1 MRKIQEHLFEAIYS
15 KENLILAWRR
25 VENSYQHGDV
35 WFDELEISA
44 FKFNLVQN
52 INRLS
57 KQMKNGNYKMK
68 PIKPAPYPKGMK
80 VDKNEAGHETK
91 ELRVRQSFCINVEDQ
106 VVWMAVY
113 GVLGPYFEEQMP
125 AWSYGNRMFLNS
137 WKDEQGNW
145 INGVNRT
152 TSRNFYRKWQQGW
165 PLYRHMLSACIKRMA
180 FPRKNDTD
188 VCDDSNLQSIKEND
202 AQVNK
207 AFKLPYLEKG
217 YFGTKDYHPKLYYV
231 AIDLEKFYPSVKMDR
246 IRKILLD
253 TFPINDANF
262 VSLVNALTK
271 FEIVND
277 SSDGNAFSEEELS
290 EMDLYKDVVF
300 DGLPTGLLVA
310 GALANLYLLEL
321 DLKVIERLKSVK
333 THRIMHFRYVD
344 DHLFLSDD
352 KEELI
357 KWKDWYIQELK
368 IMQLSVNE
376 SKTDKK
382 PIEFDSHYPTPLI
395 TQTLHKIS
403 DIAKTPLGLLNTN
416 EFNMVF
422 RDLQM
427 LLVSELPE
435 EEIKK
440 GTRTSFAC
448 TMLSRLTSDI
458 NVDYAEI
465 HKLRKEW
472 LSYVDKQSIGNDV
485 KKKLK
490 SLVFTVGDDYPE
502 ALDKDLKDIIPKD
515 GNKYYDAIIAAIGN
529 SREEIKKIEE
539 RIFHLLIYSLQEVPD
554 KPKMWLRILDFCIYH
569 IPENIQELYE
579 KLYWL
584 NEDEQIHPL
593 GYEYIVSVL
602 NNHLAMQVMRCI
614 ARLSMNQ
621 YHNPRKKDVDKRLLD
636 IYILLD
642 DKYSKPHHSNPHHY
656 LYEDA
661 NFIVKRTKMWISYYK
676 KETNESDFLA
686 GCTYHGIDLDSSF
699 WLLWGIEKFNRKKP
713 TPGLVMPDFLKE
725 NMDKANVDSDYFLQL
740 LFSCINQVSLNNFG
754 NIDFKKLKL
763 SDLQKENLLLSV
775 WERGKNNQVIEVFE
789 LDAKKMS
796 SPENKV
802 SLVQWIHEVHKME
815 TSNRDILSNALC
827 SEYAATLIMKNVVD
841 YYSNDIEHIDSFCIH
856 PAAIL
861 VKRDEC
867 LQEKKW
873 DNWLSLDKKI
883 EINVKDSFNDEMYRY
898 PNIASEE
905 YSPMIGAI
913 YGLGII
919 FLQLLTKEFSL
930 PWVFNRPEYGYEWH
944 SVLYRLLERGKVS
957 SINYEIIDSCLS
969 LENRETIKLKS
980 ILNDAVCAKQ
990 KVNDVKIETIEDL
1003 QSALAESLKELK
1015 ENQISVA
1022 NHETRQLIKI
1032 KL

>member
-1 MRKIQEHLFEAIYS
+1 MKIRKIQKHLFEAICS

-52 INRLS
+52 IDRIS
-57 KQMKNGNYKMK
+57 EQMKNGNYKMK

-80 VDKNEAGHETK
+80 VCKNGEGQETT

-113 GVLGPYFEEQMP
+113 GILGPYFEEQMP
-125 AWSYGNRMFLNS
+125 AWSYGNRMFLNT
-137 WKDEQGNW
+137 WKDEHGHW
-145 INGVNRT
+145 INGVYRT

-165 PLYRHMLSACIKRMA
+165 PLYRHMLAACIKRMA
-180 FPRKNDTD
+180 FPKMTD
-188 VCDDSNLQSIKEND
+188 EETCNESELQAIEENN

-207 AFKLPYLEKG
+207 AFQLPYLEKG
-217 YFGTKDYHPKLYYV
+217 YFGTKGYHTRLYYV

-253 TFPINDANF
+253 NFPIDDANF

-271 FEIVND
+271 FEVVND
-277 SSDGNAFSEEELS
+277 CSDRNAFSEEELN
-290 EMDLYKDVVF
+290 EMDLYEDGVF

-321 DLKVIERLKSVK
+321 DLKVIERLKNVK

-352 KEELI
+352 KEELV
-357 KWKDWYIQELK
+357 KWEKWYIQELK
-368 IMQLSVNE
+368 GMQLKVNE
-376 SKTDKK
+376 AKTDKA

-403 DIAKTPLGLLNTN
+403 DIAKMPLDLLNTN

-427 LLVSELPE
+427 LLVTEFPE
-435 EEIKK
+435 DEIKK

-472 LSYVDKQSIGNDV
+472 LSYVDKLSVENDI
-485 KKKLK
+485 KKKLR
-490 SLVFTVGDDYPE
+490 SLVFTIGDYYPE
-502 ALDKDLKDIIPKD
+502 SLDKDLEDMIPK
-515 GNKYYDAIIAAIGN
+515 GSSKYYDAIIAAIGN
-529 SREEIKKIEE
+529 SREEINKIEE

-554 KPKMWLRILDFCIYH
+554 KPKMWLRILDFCVFH
-569 IPENIQELYE
+569 NPENIQELYDR
-579 KLYWL
+579 LGRL
-584 NEDEQIHPL
+584 NEQKQIHDM
-593 GYEYIVSVL
+593 GYEYIVSVM
-602 NNHLAMQVMRCI
+602 NIHLAMQVMRCI
-614 ARLSMNQ
+614 ARLSTNR
-621 YHNPRKKDVDKRLLD
+621 YNNPRKKFVDGELLKV
-636 IYILLD
+636 YMQVD
-642 DKYSKPHHSNPHHY
+642 DKYSKPHHY

-661 NFIVKRTKMWISYYK
+661 KFIVERTKMWLSYFK
-676 KETNESDFLA
+676 GEANASDFLD
-686 GCTYHGIDLDSSF
+686 GCTYHGIDLDTSF

-713 TPGLVMPDFLKE
+713 TPNLLMPDFLKE
-725 NMDKANVDSDYFLQL
+725 NLGKANADSAYFLQL
-740 LFSCINQVSLNNFG
+740 LFSCINQVPLDNFG
-754 NIDFKKLKL
+754 KIDFKKLTLTK
-763 SDLQKENLLLSV
+763 LQKENLLLSV
-775 WERGKNNQVIEVFE
+775 WGRHGAKQAIKAFE
-789 LDAKKMS
+789 LNDKKMS
-796 SPENKV
+796 SPNKV
-802 SLVQWIHEVHKME
+802 SLVHWIHEVHNIE
-815 TSNRDILSNALC
+815 LSDNDILSNALC
-827 SEYAATLIMKNVVD
+827 SEYVATLIMKNVVD
-841 YYSNDIEHIDSFCIH
+841 YYCNDIEHIDSFCIH

-867 LQEKKW
+867 LNKKEW
-873 DNWLSLDKKI
+873 DFWLSPNKNI
-883 EINVKDSFNDEMYRY
+883 EINVKDSFMDEMYRY
-898 PNIASEE
+898 PSFASEE
-905 YSPMIGAI
+905 YSPMVGTV

-930 PWVFNRPEYGYEWH
+930 PWVFNRPEYGYEWQ

-957 SINYEIIDSCLS
+957 STNYEIIASCLS

-990 KVNDVKIETIEDL
+990 KVNDAKIETIEDL
-1003 QSALAESLKELK
+1003 QSALEKSLKELK

>member
-1 MRKIQEHLFEAIYS
+1 MKMRKIQEHLFEAICS

-52 INRLS
+52 IARLS
-57 KQMKNGNYKMK
+57 EQMKKGNYKMK

-80 VDKNEAGHETK
+80 VSQNEEGQETT

-125 AWSYGNRMFLNS
+125 AWSYGNRMFLNT
-137 WKDEQGNW
+137 WKDEHGHW
-145 INGVNRT
+145 INGVYRT

-165 PLYRHMLSACIKRMA
+165 PLYRHMLAACIKRMA
-180 FPRKNDTD
+180 FPGKNDEQ
-188 VCDDSNLQSIKEND
+188 VCNEPELQAIEENA
-202 AQVNK
+202 AQVNE

-217 YFGTKDYHPKLYYV
+217 YFGTEDYHTRLYYI

-253 TFPINDANF
+253 NFPIGDTHF

-310 GALANLYLLEL
+310 GALANLYLLEI

-344 DHLFLSDD
+344 DHLFLSDN

-357 KWKDWYIQELK
+357 KWKEWYIQELK
-368 IMQLSVNE
+368 GLQLSVNVA
-376 SKTDKK
+376 KTDKE

-403 DIAKTPLGLLNTN
+403 DIAKMPLDLLNTN

-427 LLVSELPE
+427 LLVTEFPE

-465 HKLRKEW
+465 HKLRREW
-472 LSYVDKQSIGNDV
+472 LSYVDKLSVENDV

-490 SLVFTVGDDYPE
+490 SLVFTIGDEYPE
-502 ALDKDLKDIIPKD
+502 SLDNDLKDIVKE
-515 GNKYYDAIIAAIGN
+515 GYKYYDAIIAAIGH
-529 SREEIKKIEE
+529 SREEINKIEE

-554 KPKMWLRILDFCIYH
+554 KPKMWLRILDFCVYH
-569 IPENIQELYE
+569 NPENIQELYDR
-579 KLYWL
+579 LGWL
-584 NEDEQIHPL
+584 NEQKQIHDM
-593 GYEYIVSVL
+593 GYEYIVSVM
-602 NNHLAMQVMRCI
+602 NIHLAMQVMRGI
-614 ARLSMNQ
+614 ARLFVNQ
-621 YHNPRKKDVDKRLLD
+621 YNNPRKKDIDKRLLG
-636 IYILLD
+636 IYNKLN
-642 DKYSKPHHSNPHHY
+642 DKYTKPHHY

-661 NFIVKRTKMWISYYK
+661 NFIVKRTKMWLSYFK
-676 KETNESDFLA
+676 GEVNGSEFLN
-686 GCTYHGIDLDSSF
+686 GCTYHGINLDSSF

-713 TPGLVMPDFLKE
+713 TPNLVMPDFLKE
-725 NMDKANVDSDYFLQL
+725 NLGKANADSAYFLQL
-740 LFSCINQVSLNNFG
+740 LFSCVNHVPLDSFG
-754 NIDFKKLKL
+754 KTDFKKLKL
-763 SDLQKENLLLSV
+763 TKLQKENLLFSV
-775 WERGKNNQVIEVFE
+775 WGRQGAKQVIKAFG
-789 LDAKKMS
+789 LNDKKMS
-796 SPENKV
+796 SPNKV
-802 SLVQWIHEVHKME
+802 SLVQWIHEVHKIE
-815 TSNRDILSNALC
+815 LSDNDILSNALC
-827 SEYAATLIMKNVVD
+827 SEYAATLIMKNVVEH
-841 YYSNDIEHIDSFCIH
+841 YCNDIEHIDSFGIH

-861 VKRDEC
+861 VKREEC
-867 LQEKKW
+867 LDKKDW
-873 DNWLSLDKKI
+873 DSWLSLNKKI
-883 EINVKDSFNDEMYRY
+883 DIKVKDSFMDEMYRY
-898 PNIASEE
+898 PSFASDE
-905 YSPMIGAI
+905 YSPEIGTV

-930 PWVFNRPEYGYEWH
+930 PWVFNRPEYGYEWQ

-957 SINYEIIDSCLS
+957 SINYEIIASCLS

-990 KVNDVKIETIEDL
+990 KVNDAKIENIEDL
-1003 QSALAESLKELK
+1003 RNKLEESLKELR

>member
-1 MRKIQEHLFEAIYS
+1 MRKVQDNLFEAICS

-52 INRLS
+52 IERLS

-80 VDKNEAGHETK
+80 VSQNDEGQETT

-106 VVWMAVY
+106 VAWMAVY

-125 AWSYGNRMFLNS
+125 AWSYGNRMFLNT
-137 WKDEQGNW
+137 WKDEHGHW
-145 INGVNRT
+145 INGVYRT

-165 PLYRHMLSACIKRMA
+165 PLYRHMLAACIKRMA
-180 FPRKNDTD
+180 FPEKK
-188 VCDDSNLQSIKEND
+188 DDQACNESELQAIEEND

-217 YFGTKDYHPKLYYV
+217 YFGTEGYHTRLYYV

-246 IRKILLD
+246 IRNILLD
-253 TFPINDANF
+253 AFHIGDANF
-262 VSLVNALTK
+262 TSLITALTK
-271 FEIVND
+271 FEVVND

-290 EMDLYKDVVF
+290 EMDLYKYKDVVF
-300 DGLPTGLLVA
+300 GGLPTGLLVA

-352 KEELI
+352 KKKLI
-357 KWKDWYIQELK
+357 EWEKWYIQELK
-368 IMQLSVNE
+368 NMQLSVN
-376 SKTDKK
+376 KTKTNDD

-403 DIAKTPLGLLNTN
+403 DIAKMPLDLLNTN

-427 LLVSELPE
+427 LLVTEFPE

-472 LSYVDKQSIGNDV
+472 LSYVDKLSVENDV

-490 SLVFTVGDDYPE
+490 SLVFTVGDEYPE
-502 ALDKDLKDIIPKD
+502 SLDKDLGDMIPKE
-515 GNKYYDAIIAAIGN
+515 GNKCYDAIIAAIGK
-529 SREEIKKIEE
+529 SREEINKIEE
-539 RIFHLLIYSLQEVPD
+539 RVFHLLIYSLQEVPD
-554 KPKMWLRILDFCIYH
+554 KPKMWLRILDFCVFH
-569 IPENIQELYE
+569 NPGNIQELYD
-579 KLYWL
+579 KLRRL
-584 NEDEQIHPL
+584 NEQKQIHDM
-593 GYEYIVSVL
+593 GYEYIVSVM
-602 NNHLAMQVMRCI
+602 NIHLAMQVMRGI
-614 ARLSMNQ
+614 ARLSTNL
-621 YHNPRKKDVDKRLLD
+621 YNNPRKKDIDKRLIS
-636 IYILLD
+636 IYNQVD
-642 DKYSKPHHSNPHHY
+642 DKYSLPHHY

-661 NFIVKRTKMWISYYK
+661 NFIVKRTKMWLSYFK
-676 KETNESDFLA
+676 GEANASDFLD

-713 TPGLVMPDFLKE
+713 TPNLVMPNFLKE
-725 NMDKANVDSDYFLQL
+725 NLGKANADSTYFLQL
-740 LFSCINQVSLNNFG
+740 LFSCINQVPLDSFDK
-754 NIDFKKLKL
+754 IDFKNLKL
-763 SDLQKENLLLSV
+763 SNLQKENLLLSV
-775 WERGKNNQVIEVFE
+775 WGRNGTKQVIKAFD
-789 LDAKKMS
+789 LNAKKMS
-796 SPENKV
+796 SPNKI
-802 SLVQWIHEVHKME
+802 SLVQWIHEVHNIE
-815 TSNRDILSNALC
+815 SSDNDILSNALC

-841 YYSNDIEHIDSFCIH
+841 HYCGDIENIDKFCIH

-861 VKRDEC
+861 VKREEC
-867 LQEKKW
+867 LDKKDW
-873 DNWLSLDKKI
+873 DSWLSLNKKI
-883 EINVKDSFNDEMYRY
+883 DIKVKDSFMDEMYRY
-898 PNIASEE
+898 PSFASDE
-905 YSPMIGAI
+905 YSPEIGTV

-930 PWVFNRPEYGYEWH
+930 PWVFNRPEYGYEWQ

-957 SINYEIIDSCLS
+957 STNYEIIASCLS

-990 KVNDVKIETIEDL
+990 KVNDAKIENIEDL
-1003 QSALAESLKELK
+1003 RNKLEESLKELR

>member
-1 MRKIQEHLFEAIYS
+1 MRKVQDNLFEAICS

-52 INRLS
+52 IERLS

-80 VDKNEAGHETK
+80 VSQNDEGQETT

-125 AWSYGNRMFLNS
+125 AWSYGNRMFLNT
-137 WKDEQGNW
+137 WKDEHGHW
-145 INGVNRT
+145 INGVYRT

-165 PLYRHMLSACIKRMA
+165 PLYRHILAACIKRMA
-180 FPRKNDTD
+180 FPEKK
-188 VCDDSNLQSIKEND
+188 DDQACNESELQAIEEND

-217 YFGTKDYHPKLYYV
+217 YFGTEGYHTRLYYV

-246 IRKILLD
+246 IRNILLD
-253 TFPINDANF
+253 AFPIGDANF
-262 VSLVNALTK
+262 TSLITALTK
-271 FEIVND
+271 FEVVND
-277 SSDGNAFSEEELS
+277 DSVGNVFSEEELS
-290 EMDLYKDVVF
+290 EMGLYEDVVF
-300 DGLPTGLLVA
+300 EGLPTGLLVA

-352 KEELI
+352 KEELV
-357 KWKDWYIQELK
+357 KWEEWYIKELK
-368 IMQLSVNE
+368 AIQLRVNE
-376 SKTDKK
+376 AKTEEK

-403 DIAKTPLGLLNTN
+403 DIAKMPLDLLNTN

-427 LLVSELPE
+427 LLVTEFPE

-465 HKLRKEW
+465 HKRRKEW
-472 LSYVDKQSIGNDV
+472 LSYVDNLPVDEVDKDV
-485 KKKLK
+485 KKRLK
-490 SLVFTVGDDYPE
+490 SLVFTVGDEYPE
-502 ALDKDLKDIIPKD
+502 SLDNDLKDIVKE
-515 GNKYYDAIIAAIGN
+515 GYKYYDAIIAAIGN
-529 SREEIKKIEE
+529 SREEISKIEE

-569 IPENIQELYE
+569 IPENIQELYD
-579 KLYWL
+579 KLGRL
-584 NEDEQIHPL
+584 NQNKQIHDL
-593 GYEYIVSVL
+593 GYEYIVSVM
-602 NNHLAMQVMRCI
+602 NIHLAMQVMRCI
-614 ARLSMNQ
+614 ARLSANQ
-621 YHNPRKKDVDKRLLD
+621 YNNPRKKDIDKRLLA
-636 IYILLD
+636 IYVLVD
-642 DKYSKPHHSNPHHY
+642 DKFPLPHHY

-661 NFIVKRTKMWISYYK
+661 YFIVNRTKIWLSYFK
-676 KETNESDFLA
+676 GEANESDFLN
-686 GCTYHGIDLDSSF
+686 GCIYHEINLDSSF

-713 TPGLVMPDFLKE
+713 TPNMVMPDFLKE
-725 NMDKANVDSDYFLQL
+725 NLCKANAASDYFLQL
-740 LFSCINQVSLNNFG
+740 LFSCINQVSLESFG
-754 NIDFKKLKL
+754 KIDFKKLKL
-763 SDLQKENLLLSV
+763 NNLQKENLLLSV
-775 WERGKNNQVIEVFE
+775 WGRNGAKQVIKVFG
-789 LDAKKMS
+789 LDDKKMA
-796 SPENKV
+796 SPNKI
-802 SLVQWIHEVHKME
+802 SLVQWIHEVHQIE
-815 TSNRDILSNALC
+815 LSDRDILGNALC
-827 SEYAATLIMKNVVD
+827 SEYAATLIIKKVVD
-841 YYSNDIEHIDSFCIH
+841 HYCDDIEHIDSFSIH

-861 VKRDEC
+861 VKREEC
-867 LQEKKW
+867 LNEKDW
-873 DNWLSLDKKI
+873 DNWLSPNKNI
-883 EINVKDSFNDEMYRY
+883 EIKVKDSFMDEMYRY
-898 PNIASEE
+898 PSFASDE
-905 YSPMIGAI
+905 YSPMVGTV

-919 FLQLLTKEFSL
+919 FLQLLTKEFTL
-930 PWVFNRPEYGYEWH
+930 PWVFNRPEYGYEWQ

-957 SINYEIIDSCLS
+957 STNYEIIASCLS
-969 LENRETIKLKS
+969 LENRETIKLKR
-980 ILNDAVCAKQ
+980 ILNDAVCVKQ
-990 KVNDVKIETIEDL
+990 KVNDAKIETIEDL
-1003 QSALAESLKELK
+1003 RSALEESLKELK

>member
-1 MRKIQEHLFEAIYS
+1 MKMRKIQEHLFEAICS

-52 INRLS
+52 IDRLS
-57 KQMKNGNYKMK
+57 EQMKKGNYKMK

-80 VDKNEAGHETK
+80 VYKNEDGHETK

-113 GVLGPYFEEQMP
+113 GILGPYFEEQMP
-125 AWSYGNRMFLNS
+125 AWSYGNRMFLNT
-137 WKDEQGNW
+137 WKDEHGHW
-145 INGVNRT
+145 INGVYRT

-165 PLYRHMLSACIKRMA
+165 PLYRHMLAACIKRMA
-180 FPRKNDTD
+180 FPEKEDD
-188 VCDDSNLQSIKEND
+188 QVCNESDQQAIEEND
-202 AQVNK
+202 AQVNE
-207 AFKLPYLEKG
+207 AFKLSYLEKG
-217 YFGTKDYHPKLYYV
+217 YFGTKGYHTRLYYV

-246 IRKILLD
+246 IKKILLNA
-253 TFPINDANF
+253 FPIDDANF

-321 DLKVIERLKSVK
+321 DLKVIEMLKREK
-333 THRIMHFRYVD
+333 KHRIMHFRYVD

-352 KEELI
+352 KEVLV
-357 KWKDWYIQELK
+357 KWKKWYIQELK
-368 IMQLSVNE
+368 GLQLSVNDA
-376 SKTDKK
+376 KTNDM
-382 PIEFDSHYPTPLI
+382 PIVFDSHYPTPLI

-403 DIAKTPLGLLNTN
+403 DIAKMPLDLLNTN

-427 LLVSELPE
+427 LLVTEFPE

-465 HKLRKEW
+465 HKLRREW
-472 LSYVDKQSIGNDV
+472 LSYIDKISVENDI
-485 KKKLK
+485 KEKLK
-490 SLVFTVGDDYPE
+490 SLVFSIGDEYPE
-502 ALDKDLKDIIPKD
+502 SLDKELMDKIPE
-515 GNKYYDAIIAAIGN
+515 GSNKYYDAIVAAIGN
-529 SREEIKKIEE
+529 SRKEINKIEE

-554 KPKMWLRILDFCIYH
+554 KPKMWLRILDFCVFH
-569 IPENIQELYE
+569 NPKNIQELYD
-579 KLYWL
+579 KLERL
-584 NEDEQIHPL
+584 NKQKQIHDM
-593 GYEYIVSVL
+593 GYEYIVSVM
-602 NNHLAMQVMRCI
+602 NIHLAMQVMRGI
-614 ARLSMNQ
+614 ARLSTNQ
-621 YHNPRKKDVDKRLLD
+621 YNNPRKKLVDGELLKAYMQVKD
-636 IYILLD
+636 NYTL
-642 DKYSKPHHSNPHHY
+642 KHHY

-661 NFIVKRTKMWISYYK
+661 NFIVKRTKMWLSYF
-676 KETNESDFLA
+676 KEANVCDFLD

-699 WLLWGIEKFNRKKP
+699 WLLWAIEKFNRKKP
-713 TPGLVMPDFLKE
+713 TPNLVMPDFLIE
-725 NMDKANVDSDYFLQL
+725 NLGKANADSAYFLQL
-740 LFSCINQVSLNNFG
+740 LFSCINLVPLDSFG
-754 NIDFKKLKL
+754 KIDFKKLTL
-763 SDLQKENLLLSV
+763 TNMQKENLLLSV
-775 WERGKNNQVIEVFE
+775 WGRDGAKQVIKAFGLHEE
-789 LDAKKMS
+789 KMV
-796 SPENKV
+796 SPNKI
-802 SLVQWIHEVHKME
+802 SLVQWIYEVHKIE
-815 TSNRDILSNALC
+815 LSDNDILSNALC

-841 YYSNDIEHIDSFCIH
+841 YYCDDIEHIDSFCIH

-861 VKRDEC
+861 VKREEC
-867 LQEKKW
+867 LNKKEW
-873 DNWLSLDKKI
+873 DFWLSPNKNI
-883 EINVKDSFNDEMYRY
+883 EIKVKDSFMDEMYRY
-898 PNIASEE
+898 PSFASEE
-905 YSPMIGAI
+905 YSPMVGTI

-930 PWVFNRPEYGYEWH
+930 PWVFNRPEYGYEWQ

-957 SINYEIIDSCLS
+957 TTNYEIIVSCLS
-969 LENRETIKLKS
+969 LENRETIKLKG
-980 ILNDAVCAKQ
+980 ILNDAVCHKQ
-990 KVNDVKIETIEDL
+990 KVNDAKIENIEDL
-1003 QSALAESLKELK
+1003 RSALAESLKELR

>member
-1 MRKIQEHLFEAIYS
+1 MKMRKIQEHLFEAICS

-44 FKFNLVQN
+44 FKFNLIQN
-52 INRLS
+52 IGRLS
-57 KQMKNGNYKMK
+57 EQMKKGNYKMK

-80 VDKNEAGHETK
+80 VSQNEDGQETK

-125 AWSYGNRMFLNS
+125 AWSYGNRMFLNT
-137 WKDEQGNW
+137 WKDEHGHW
-145 INGVNRT
+145 VNGVYRT

-165 PLYRHMLSACIKRMA
+165 PLYRHMLAACIKRMA
-180 FPRKNDTD
+180 FPEKEDEQ
-188 VCDDSNLQSIKEND
+188 VCNEPELQAIEEND

-217 YFGTKDYHPKLYYV
+217 YFGTEGYHTRLYYV
-231 AIDLEKFYPSVKMDR
+231 AIDLEKFYPSVQINR
-246 IRKILLD
+246 IRNILLD
-253 TFPINDANF
+253 AFPIGDANF
-262 VSLVNALTK
+262 TSLITALTK

-277 SSDGNAFSEEELS
+277 SSDGNAFSEEELG
-290 EMDLYKDVVF
+290 EMGLYEDVAF
-300 DGLPTGLLVA
+300 EGLPTGLLVA

-357 KWKDWYIQELK
+357 KWKEWYIQELK
-368 IMQLSVNE
+368 NMQLRVNVA
-376 SKTDKK
+376 KTDKD

-403 DIAKTPLGLLNTN
+403 DIAKMPLDLLNTN

-427 LLVSELPE
+427 LLVTEFPE

-465 HKLRKEW
+465 HKRRKEW
-472 LSYVDKQSIGNDV
+472 LSYVDKLSVENDI
-485 KKKLK
+485 KKRLK
-490 SLVFTVGDDYPE
+490 SLIFTVGDEYPE
-502 ALDKDLKDIIPKD
+502 SLDNGLMDIVKE
-515 GNKYYDAIIAAIGN
+515 GYKYYDAIIAAIGN
-529 SREEIKKIEE
+529 SRGEISKIEE

-569 IPENIQELYE
+569 IPENIQELYD
-579 KLYWL
+579 KLGRL
-584 NEDEQIHPL
+584 NQNKQIHDL
-593 GYEYIVSVL
+593 GYEYIVSVM
-602 NNHLAMQVMRCI
+602 NIHLAMQVMRCI
-614 ARLSMNQ
+614 ARLSVNQ
-621 YHNPRKKDVDKRLLD
+621 YNNPRKKDIDKSLLA
-636 IYILLD
+636 IYILVD
-642 DKYSKPHHSNPHHY
+642 DKFSLPHHY

-661 NFIVKRTKMWISYYK
+661 NFIVNRTKMWLSYFK
-676 KETNESDFLA
+676 GEANGSEFLD

-699 WLLWGIEKFNRKKP
+699 WLLWGIEKFNRKNP
-713 TPGLVMPDFLKE
+713 TPNLVMPEFLKE
-725 NMDKANVDSDYFLQL
+725 NLGKVNADSAYFLQL
-740 LFSCINQVSLNNFG
+740 LFSCINQVPLDNFG
-754 NIDFKKLKL
+754 KIDFKKLTL
-763 SDLQKENLLLSV
+763 TNMQKENLLLSV
-775 WERGKNNQVIEVFE
+775 WGRNGAKQVIKAFGLHDE
-789 LDAKKMS
+789 KMV
-796 SPENKV
+796 SPNKI
-802 SLVQWIHEVHKME
+802 SLVQWIHEVHKIE
-815 TSNRDILSNALC
+815 LSDNDILSNALC

-841 YYSNDIEHIDSFCIH
+841 HYCNDIEHIDSFCIH
-856 PAAIL
+856 PAVIL
-861 VKRDEC
+861 VKKEEC
-867 LQEKKW
+867 LNETAW
-873 DNWLSLDKKI
+873 DNWLSPGKKI
-883 EINVKDSFNDEMYRY
+883 EINVKDSFMDEMYRY
-898 PNIASEE
+898 PSFASEE
-905 YSPMIGAI
+905 YSLMVGTI

-930 PWVFNRPEYGYEWH
+930 PWVFNRPEYGYEWQ

-957 SINYEIIDSCLS
+957 STNYEIIASCLS
-969 LENRETIKLKS
+969 LENRETIKLKR

-990 KVNDVKIETIEDL
+990 KVNDAKIENIEDL
-1003 QSALAESLKELK
+1003 RSALDKSLKELK

>member
-1 MRKIQEHLFEAIYS
+1 MRKIQENLFEAICS

-52 INRLS
+52 IERLS
-57 KQMKNGNYKMK
+57 EQMKNGNYKMK

-80 VDKNEAGHETK
+80 VGKNEVGQETK

-125 AWSYGNRMFLNS
+125 AWSYGNRMFLNT
-137 WKDEQGNW
+137 WKDEHGHW
-145 INGVNRT
+145 INGVYRT

-165 PLYRHMLSACIKRMA
+165 PLYRHMLAACIKRMA
-180 FPRKNDTD
+180 FPKKTD
-188 VCDDSNLQSIKEND
+188 EQTCNESELQAIEEND
-202 AQVNK
+202 AQVNE

-217 YFGTKDYHPKLYYV
+217 YFGTEGYHTRLYYV

-246 IRKILLD
+246 IRNILLD
-253 TFPINDANF
+253 AFPIGDANF
-262 VSLVNALTK
+262 TSLITALTK
-271 FEIVND
+271 FEVVND
-277 SSDGNAFSEEELS
+277 DSVGNVFSEEELS
-290 EMDLYKDVVF
+290 EMGLYEDVVF
-300 DGLPTGLLVA
+300 EGLPTGLLVA
-310 GALANLYLLEL
+310 GALVNLYLLEL

-352 KEELI
+352 KEELV
-357 KWKDWYIQELK
+357 KWEEWYIKELK
-368 IMQLSVNE
+368 AIQLRVNE
-376 SKTDKK
+376 AKTDEK

-403 DIAKTPLGLLNTN
+403 DIAKMPLDLLNTN

-427 LLVSELPE
+427 LLVTEFPE

-465 HKLRKEW
+465 HKRRKEW
-472 LSYVDKQSIGNDV
+472 LSYVDNLPVDEVDKDV
-485 KKKLK
+485 KKRLK
-490 SLVFTVGDDYPE
+490 SLVFTVGDEYPE
-502 ALDKDLKDIIPKD
+502 SLDNDLKDIVKE
-515 GNKYYDAIIAAIGN
+515 GYKYYDAIIAAIGN
-529 SREEIKKIEE
+529 SREEISKIEE

-569 IPENIQELYE
+569 IPENIQELYG
-579 KLYWL
+579 KLGRL
-584 NEDEQIHPL
+584 NQNKQIHDL
-593 GYEYIVSVL
+593 GYEYIVSVM
-602 NNHLAMQVMRCI
+602 NIHLAMQVMRCI
-614 ARLSMNQ
+614 ARLSANQ
-621 YHNPRKKDVDKRLLD
+621 YNNPRKKDIDKRLLA
-636 IYILLD
+636 IYVLVD
-642 DKYSKPHHSNPHHY
+642 DKFPLPHHY

-661 NFIVKRTKMWISYYK
+661 NFIVNRAKIWLSYFK
-676 KETNESDFLA
+676 GEANESDFLN
-686 GCTYHGIDLDSSF
+686 GCIYHEINLDSSF

-713 TPGLVMPDFLKE
+713 TPNMVMPDFLKE
-725 NMDKANVDSDYFLQL
+725 NLCKANADSDYFLQL
-740 LFSCINQVSLNNFG
+740 LFSCINQISLESFG
-754 NIDFKKLKL
+754 KIDFKKLKL
-763 SDLQKENLLLSV
+763 NNLQKENLLLSV
-775 WERGKNNQVIEVFE
+775 WGRNGAKQVIKVFG
-789 LDAKKMS
+789 LDDKKMA
-796 SPENKV
+796 SPNKI
-802 SLVQWIHEVHKME
+802 SLVQWIHEVHQIE
-815 TSNRDILSNALC
+815 LSDRDILGNALC
-827 SEYAATLIMKNVVD
+827 SEYAATLIIKKVVD
-841 YYSNDIEHIDSFCIH
+841 HYCDDIEHIDSFSIH

-861 VKRDEC
+861 VKREEC
-867 LQEKKW
+867 LNEKDW
-873 DNWLSLDKKI
+873 DNWLSPNKNI
-883 EINVKDSFNDEMYRY
+883 EIKVKDSFMDEMYRY
-898 PNIASEE
+898 PSFASAE
-905 YSPMIGAI
+905 YSPMVGTV

-919 FLQLLTKEFSL
+919 FLQLLTKEFTL
-930 PWVFNRPEYGYEWH
+930 PWVFNRPEYGYEWQ

-957 SINYEIIDSCLS
+957 STNYEIIASCLS

-990 KVNDVKIETIEDL
+990 KVNDAKIENIEDL
-1003 QSALAESLKELK
+1003 RNKLEESLKELR

>member
-1 MRKIQEHLFEAIYS
+1 MELTEQHLETFT
-15 KENLILAWRR
+15 ENA
-25 VENSYQHGDV
+25 
-35 WFDELEISA
+35 
-44 FKFNLVQN
+44 
-52 INRLS
+52 
-57 KQMKNGNYKMK
+57 
-68 PIKPAPYPKGMK
+68 
-80 VDKNEAGHETK
+80 
-91 ELRVRQSFCINVEDQ
+91 
-106 VVWMAVY
+106 
-113 GVLGPYFEEQMP
+113 
-125 AWSYGNRMFLNS
+125 
-137 WKDEQGNW
+137 
-145 INGVNRT
+145 
-152 TSRNFYRKWQQGW
+152 
-165 PLYRHMLSACIKRMA
+165 
-180 FPRKNDTD
+180 
-188 VCDDSNLQSIKEND
+188 

>member
-1 MRKIQEHLFEAIYS
+1 MKMRKIQEHLFEAICS

-52 INRLS
+52 IDRLS
-57 KQMKNGNYKMK
+57 KQMKNGNYKMHL
-68 PIKPAPYPKGMK
+68 IKPAPYPKGMK
-80 VDKNEAGHETK
+80 VSQNDGGQETT

-125 AWSYGNRMFLNS
+125 AWSYGNRMFLNT
-137 WKDEQGNW
+137 WKDEHGHW
-145 INGVNRT
+145 VNGVYRT

-165 PLYRHMLSACIKRMA
+165 PLYRHMLAACIKRMA
-180 FPRKNDTD
+180 FPKMTD
-188 VCDDSNLQSIKEND
+188 EETCNESELQAIEEND
-202 AQVNK
+202 AQVNV
-207 AFKLPYLEKG
+207 AFKLPYLGKG

-246 IRKILLD
+246 IKKILLD
-253 TFPINDANF
+253 TFSIDDANF

-271 FEIVND
+271 FVVVND
-277 SSDGNAFSEEELS
+277 SSDGNAFSEEELN

-300 DGLPTGLLVA
+300 EGLPTGLLVA

-352 KEELI
+352 KEELV
-357 KWKDWYIQELK
+357 KWENWYKQELK
-368 IMQLSVNE
+368 GLQLSVNDT
-376 SKTDKK
+376 KTNEK

-403 DIAKTPLGLLNTN
+403 DIAKMPLDLLNIN

-427 LLVSELPE
+427 LLVTEFPK

-465 HKLRKEW
+465 HKQRREW
-472 LSYVDKQSIGNDV
+472 LSYVDKLSVENDI
-485 KKKLK
+485 KEKLK
-490 SLVFTVGDDYPE
+490 SLVFTIGDEYPE
-502 ALDKDLKDIIPKD
+502 SLDNDLKDIVKE
-515 GNKYYDAIIAAIGN
+515 GYKYYDAIIAAIGN
-529 SREEIKKIEE
+529 SREEINKIEE

-554 KPKMWLRILDFCIYH
+554 KPKMWLRILDFCVFH
-569 IPENIQELYE
+569 NPENIQELYD
-579 KLYWL
+579 KLRRL
-584 NEDEQIHPL
+584 NEQKQIHDM
-593 GYEYIVSVL
+593 GYEYIVSVM
-602 NNHLAMQVMRCI
+602 NIHLAMQVMRCI
-614 ARLSMNQ
+614 ARLSTNQ
-621 YHNPRKKDVDKRLLD
+621 YNNPKKKDIDKRLLG
-636 IYILLD
+636 IYNELN
-642 DKYSKPHHSNPHHY
+642 DKYTKPHHY

-661 NFIVKRTKMWISYYK
+661 NFIVKRTKMWLSYFK
-676 KETNESDFLA
+676 GEANGSEFLN
-686 GCTYHGIDLDSSF
+686 GCTYHGINLDSSF
-699 WLLWGIEKFNRKKP
+699 WQLWGIEKFNRKKP
-713 TPGLVMPDFLKE
+713 TPNMVMPDFLKE
-725 NMDKANVDSDYFLQL
+725 NLDKANIDSAYFLQL
-740 LFSCINQVSLNNFG
+740 LFSCINQVPLDSFG
-754 NIDFKKLKL
+754 KIDFKNLTLTK
-763 SDLQKENLLLSV
+763 LQKENLLLSV
-775 WERGKNNQVIEVFE
+775 WGRQGAQQVIKAFG
-789 LDAKKMS
+789 LNDKKMS
-796 SPENKV
+796 SPNKV
-802 SLVQWIHEVHKME
+802 SLVQWIHEVHKIE
-815 TSNRDILSNALC
+815 LSDNDILSNALC
-827 SEYAATLIMKNVVD
+827 SEYAATLIMNNVVEH
-841 YYSNDIEHIDSFCIH
+841 YCNDIEHIDSFCIH

-861 VKRDEC
+861 VKREEC
-867 LQEKKW
+867 LNERDW
-873 DNWLSLDKKI
+873 DSWLSPNKDI
-883 EINVKDSFNDEMYRY
+883 EIKVKDSFMDEMYRY
-898 PNIASEE
+898 PSFASEE
-905 YSPMIGAI
+905 YSLIVGTI

-930 PWVFNRPEYGYEWH
+930 PWVFNRPEYGYEWQ
-944 SVLYRLLERGKVS
+944 SVLYHLLERGKVS
-957 SINYEIIDSCLS
+957 STNYEIIASCLS

-990 KVNDVKIETIEDL
+990 KVNDAKIETIEDL
-1003 QSALAESLKELK
+1003 RSKLEESLKELR